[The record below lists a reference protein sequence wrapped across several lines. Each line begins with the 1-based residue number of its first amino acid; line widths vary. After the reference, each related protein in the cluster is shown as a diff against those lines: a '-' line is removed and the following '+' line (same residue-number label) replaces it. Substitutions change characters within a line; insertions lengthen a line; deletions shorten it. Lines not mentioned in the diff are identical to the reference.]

1 MQSVQH
7 QDGSFLPD
15 HPLTLVGVTTQS
27 CPTSGSSRHGPQ
39 QLVVSFIERCNTPNL
54 DQILWFNVC
63 AMYIQGLLGIRIET
77 IRRVQTLLFT
87 AICNKLRRL
96 PQHRSKGRKER
107 DREMMTWGKMQPG
120 HKAEISLSPHDNI
133 KQSSVM
139 KKFELVDGTNVEKQ
153 EDSVSWR
160 SVAVLL
166 IS

>member
-1 MQSVQH
+1 
-7 QDGSFLPD
+7 
-15 HPLTLVGVTTQS
+15 
-27 CPTSGSSRHGPQ
+27 
-39 QLVVSFIERCNTPNL
+39 
-54 DQILWFNVC
+54 
-63 AMYIQGLLGIRIET
+63 
-77 IRRVQTLLFT
+77 
-87 AICNKLRRL
+87 
-96 PQHRSKGRKER
+96 
-107 DREMMTWGKMQPG
+107 MQPG

>member
-1 MQSVQH
+1 
-7 QDGSFLPD
+7 
-15 HPLTLVGVTTQS
+15 
-27 CPTSGSSRHGPQ
+27 
-39 QLVVSFIERCNTPNL
+39 
-54 DQILWFNVC
+54 
-63 AMYIQGLLGIRIET
+63 
-77 IRRVQTLLFT
+77 
-87 AICNKLRRL
+87 
-96 PQHRSKGRKER
+96 
-107 DREMMTWGKMQPG
+107 MTWGKMQPG